1 MCSNAGGGGERV
13 LWCAV
18 AALASS
24 RDARNLKVVIYCGD
38 DPATTSVD
46 ASLAEAK
53 RRFGVV
59 IPDSLDVELVF
70 VTKRHLL
77 EPQR

>member
-1 MCSNAGGGGERV
+1 
-13 LWCAV
+13 
-18 AALASS
+18 
-24 RDARNLKVVIYCGD
+24 VIYCGD

-46 ASLAEAK
+46 GSLAEAK